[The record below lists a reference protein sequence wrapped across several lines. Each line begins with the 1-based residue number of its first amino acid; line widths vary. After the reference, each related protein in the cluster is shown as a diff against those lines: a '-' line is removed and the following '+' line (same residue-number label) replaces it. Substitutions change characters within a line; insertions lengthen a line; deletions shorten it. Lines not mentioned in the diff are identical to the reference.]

1 MEAPMKSGA
10 VVLSLVLA
18 GAVGCVAATATSAQ
32 AATGCRVP
40 YLPNLSA
47 GTFDE
52 GAMVSG
58 YPSDTTE
65 NAVQANVVA
74 AGYR

>member
-10 VVLSLVLA
+10 VVLSL
-18 GAVGCVAATATSAQ
+18 
-32 AATGCRVP
+32 
-40 YLPNLSA
+40 
-47 GTFDE
+47 E